1 MSGPRVL
8 RVAELISAETGAVT
22 ARAAALPRRITAAI
36 AEVASGTLLT
46 LELQRRWWDR
56 RPRRLVLA
64 RLERALRLVERDTEQ
79 VRIVAAA
86 LLVDGAVLVG
96 RRRHPPALAGRW
108 EFPGGKVERGETL
121 AAALVRECAE
131 ELGATI
137 VAGQE
142 LGRQLLDTGASLVL
156 LLAELAPG
164 SAQPQPLE
172 HEELRWA
179 RAGELSVLDWVPT
192 NRQFVTDV
200 TGRL

>member
-1 MSGPRVL
+1 VSGQRVL
-8 RVAELISAETGAVT
+8 RVAELISADATAVT
-22 ARAAALPRRITAAI
+22 ARAAELPRRMSAAVS
-36 AEVASGTLLT
+36 EVASGTLLT

-56 RPRRLVLA
+56 RPRGLVLA

-86 LLVDGAVLVG
+86 LLADGAVLVG
-96 RRRHPPALAGRW
+96 QRTHPPRLAELW

-131 ELGATI
+131 ELGVRI
-137 VAGQE
+137 VPGPE
-142 LGRQLLDTGASLVL
+142 LARQLLDTGAVLVL
-156 LLAELAPG
+156 LQAELAEDSP
-164 SAQPQPLE
+164 APQPLE
-172 HEELRWA
+172 HKELRWA
-179 RAGELSVLDWVPT
+179 RAGELTMLDWVPT